1 MRFRTVIEG
10 DAKVF
15 RIRREEKIIEFRAGS
30 LGNASWEEVW
40 ILAEG
45 TQEKFTGSSLG
56 HNIPIKLVAEGTAPD
71 LEFHKE
77 LSY

>member
-1 MRFRTVIEG
+1 MRYRTVIEG

-15 RIRREEKIIEFRAGS
+15 RIRREEKIIEAGS
-30 LGNASWEEVW
+30 LGNAAWEEVW

-45 TQEKFTGSSLG
+45 TQEQFTGSSLG
-56 HNIPIKLVAEGTAPD
+56 HNIPIKLVVEGTAPD